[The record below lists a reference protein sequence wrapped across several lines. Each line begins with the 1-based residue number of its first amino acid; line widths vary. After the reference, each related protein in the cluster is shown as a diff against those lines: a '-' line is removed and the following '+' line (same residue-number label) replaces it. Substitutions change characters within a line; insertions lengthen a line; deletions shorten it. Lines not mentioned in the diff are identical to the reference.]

1 MELHYYLFAS
11 YLFVLVLVLIFVC
24 KYLFADVKRQRRML
38 DEKEKQL
45 LSTFRTLEDAMDDYY
60 ALAEEAKG
68 ELEERS
74 RELENRLLMQ
84 MLTVQGASAT
94 QQPEVQPQ
102 GQGDVVV
109 ERLVEIPKKPAAKKS
124 VKATALKTEPRD
136 ENQIG
141 FEQLFSDAISNISA
155 KSQLREKI
163 VEMSRGG
170 LSRAEIAKALKITQ
184 NEVEL
189 VTGMN
194 REPSL
199 PIPINILEK
208 VQ

>member
-11 YLFVLVLVLIFVC
+11 YLFVLALVLVFVC

-45 LSTFRTLEDAMDDYY
+45 LSTFRSLEDAMDDYY
-60 ALAEEAKG
+60 ALVDEAKL
-68 ELEERS
+68 ELEQRG
-74 RELENRLLMQ
+74 RELESRLLMSAVPAIPTPVTQ
-84 MLTVQGASAT
+84 HGADDNIGVHIT
-94 QQPEVQPQ
+94 EP
-102 GQGDVVV
+102 
-109 ERLVEIPKKPAAKKS
+109 PKKAPAAKKPT
-124 VKATALKTEPRD
+124 KPAPLKTTPHD

-155 KSQLREKI
+155 KTQLHEKI
-163 VEMSRGG
+163 IELSRRG
-170 LSRAEIAKALKITQ
+170 LPRAEIAKLLKITQ

-194 REPSL
+194 REPGR

-208 VQ
+208 AQ